1 MTPSDI
7 NYLLLQH
14 WITAYRAE
22 GEKALP
28 PFGLS
33 KADADA
39 ITAVKDITLRHW
51 AATSI
56 VLVQPRPGLLTALR
70 ANDNPRVFSYISKG
84 RGPFFSP
91 RLARLPHT
99 ANSQLLDTWCR
110 AAGDAVACRSYGLD
124 AADLAALSHVSETV
138 LARWSQLP
146 IAVAVPKPGLLPALY
161 GDNPTRLIP
170 FLDFPPIEK
179 LPESAHALDQSG
191 AVSRR

>member
-14 WITAYRAE
+14 WLTAYRTE

-33 KADADA
+33 KADADV

-56 VLVQPRPGLLTALR
+56 VLVQPRRGLLTALR
-70 ANDNPRVFSYISKG
+70 ANDNPRVSSYISKG

-91 RLARLPHT
+91 RLTRLPHT

-110 AAGDAVACRSYGLD
+110 AAGDAAACRSYGLD

-138 LARWSQLP
+138 LARWSRLP

-179 LPESAHALDQSG
+179 LPESAHVLDQSG

>member
-33 KADADA
+33 KADADV

-56 VLVQPRPGLLTALR
+56 VLVHPRPGLLTALR

-84 RGPFFSP
+84 RGP
-91 RLARLPHT
+91 
-99 ANSQLLDTWCR
+99 LDR
-110 AAGDAVACRSYGLD
+110 KSV
-124 AADLAALSHVSETV
+124 V
-138 LARWSQLP
+138 
-146 IAVAVPKPGLLPALY
+146 
-161 GDNPTRLIP
+161 
-170 FLDFPPIEK
+170 
-179 LPESAHALDQSG
+179 
-191 AVSRR
+191 